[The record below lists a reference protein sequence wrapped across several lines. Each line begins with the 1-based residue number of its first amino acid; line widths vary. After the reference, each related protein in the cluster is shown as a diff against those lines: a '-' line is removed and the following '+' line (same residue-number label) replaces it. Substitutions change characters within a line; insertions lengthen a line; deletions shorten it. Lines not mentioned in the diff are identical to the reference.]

1 MNFLADESVD
11 QPIVDRLRQDG
22 HNVLAV
28 AELEPSIPDETVL
41 IRANQGEALLLTTDK
56 DFGELVFRQRQVTE
70 GVVLIRLAGLSARA
84 KAGIVSAVI
93 RDHEAELTHAFTV
106 ISPGMIRI
114 RPCT

>member
-41 IRANQGEALLLTTDK
+41 IRSGFITALT
-56 DFGELVFRQRQVTE
+56 
-70 GVVLIRLAGLSARA
+70 
-84 KAGIVSAVI
+84 
-93 RDHEAELTHAFTV
+93 
-106 ISPGMIRI
+106 
-114 RPCT
+114 